1 MEVKQDPTLKI
12 FEPLFLV
19 KKISLVKL
27 GRLKSAFEKF
37 LLQGIKKSPGCVFV
51 SFSLKYTIKIIN
63 PHHMNQRDG
72 IVNGSMGTVIDF
84 VKVLSKNDKGEE
96 VVDVKSIIVVFDDPE
111 TGLERIKNYRHD
123 EQIRVYAKQNG
134 VPIFRANQIY
144 EAPYRK
150 NYKTHR

>member
-1 MEVKQDPTLKI
+1 
-12 FEPLFLV
+12 
-19 KKISLVKL
+19 
-27 GRLKSAFEKF
+27 
-37 LLQGIKKSPGCVFV
+37 
-51 SFSLKYTIKIIN
+51 
-63 PHHMNQRDG
+63 MNQRDG

-111 TGLERIKNYRHD
+111 TGLERTKNYRHD
-123 EQIRVYAKQNG
+123 EQIRVYEKQNG

-144 EAPYRK
+144 EAPYRE